1 MRTYF
6 SFLVIF
12 VGFLSLISCQKQ
24 SEYLIEKGKV
34 GKVDLETTVKDLA
47 DIYAKDSLVVELS
60 EMEVTDVENQK
71 KYFRDEDKY
80 KVYSKEGKHLLTI
93 TPIKQHDSLSKIKSV
108 EIFSNQY
115 KTKKGVSLYSPFKEI
130 RAAYPVSITN
140 TLLSAHIDID
150 ELNATMSIDK
160 EEIGIND
167 FNRDHIN
174 ANQIPDL
181 VQVKHFTVWFN

>member
-1 MRTYF
+1 MRANF
-6 SFLVIF
+6 SFFIVIA
-12 VGFLSLISCQKQ
+12 GFLSLISCQKQ

-34 GKVDLETTVKDLA
+34 GKVDQETMIKDLA

-60 EMEVTDVENQK
+60 EMEVTDIENQK

-80 KVYSKEGKHLLTI
+80 KVYSKEGKHLLSI

-108 EIFSNQY
+108 EIYSNKY
-115 KTKKGVSLYSPFKEI
+115 KTKKGISLYSPFKDI
-130 RAAYPVSITN
+130 RAEYKVSVTN
-140 TLLSAHIDID
+140 TLLSAHIDVD

-160 EEIGIND
+160 KDIGIND
-167 FNRDHIN
+167 FNRDYIN

>member
-1 MRTYF
+1 MRLFYR
-6 SFLVIF
+6 FLIVI
-12 VGFLSLISCQKQ
+12 VSFLSLISCQKQ
-24 SEYLIEKGKV
+24 ADYLIEKGRV
-34 GKVDLETTVKDLA
+34 GKVNQETMIKDLA
-47 DIYAKDSLVVELS
+47 DIYANDSLVVELS

-71 KYFRDEDKY
+71 KYFRDEDEY
-80 KVYSKEGKHLLTI
+80 RVYSKEGKHLLTI

-108 EIFSNQY
+108 EIFSNKF
-115 KTKKGVSLYSPFKEI
+115 KTKKGISLYAPFKDI
-130 RAAYPVSITN
+130 RTTYPVSITN

-160 EEIGIND
+160 KDIGIND
-167 FNRDHIN
+167 FNRDQIN